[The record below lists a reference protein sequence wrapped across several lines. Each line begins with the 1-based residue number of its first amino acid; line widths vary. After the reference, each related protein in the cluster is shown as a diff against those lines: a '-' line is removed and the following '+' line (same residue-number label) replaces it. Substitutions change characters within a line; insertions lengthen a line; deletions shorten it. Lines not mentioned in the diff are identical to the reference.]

1 MDLVP
6 YSKLSI
12 ARDLSIDSSLRQPAS
27 QKKEVTSPGVKSVFN
42 RIRNKLQ
49 STCHDRTGAKVQKLD
64 LTIQS
69 RKSQNIQ
76 PSRIEISDC
85 ASPSSKAT
93 PSLTAVLS
101 GDLSPNSPNKT
112 IKSSAI
118 KRFVDKAVPQN
129 SPKKFQRRRT
139 C

>member
-12 ARDLSIDSSLRQPAS
+12 ARDISIDSSLRQPAS
-27 QKKEVTSPGVKSVFN
+27 QKKDVISPGVKSVFN

-49 STCHDRTGAKVQKLD
+49 STCHERAGVKVHKLD

-69 RKSQNIQ
+69 RKSQNKQ
-76 PSRIEISDC
+76 SSRIENSDC
-85 ASPSSKAT
+85 VSPSSKAT

-101 GDLSPNSPNKT
+101 GD
-112 IKSSAI
+112 
-118 KRFVDKAVPQN
+118 
-129 SPKKFQRRRT
+129 
-139 C
+139 